1 MSTMW
6 ESGSGLQVAAEVRQD
21 LSVLQIGCKFKQTNE
36 QTNKQTNK
44 QTNMWIWIA
53 SGSGSETRSLG
64 SNSHP
69 PPVGRSFVKSKQTNK
84 QTNLPYAD
92 QLEKSRQ
99 ANK

>member
-44 QTNMWIWIA
+44 QTNRQTC
-53 SGSGSETRSLG
+53 GSGLQVAAEVRQDLWALIRI
-64 SNSHP
+64 HL
-69 PPVGRSFVKSKQTNK
+69 R
-84 QTNLPYAD
+84 LAD
-92 QLEKSRQ
+92 RL
-99 ANK
+99 